1 MDFCVISLYKTKSA
15 IILKE
20 KYEWAD
26 TANHLNSLYLHIT
39 NNDIWAL
46 PVYSIWRLVLYD
58 CEQYMLNLLLLL
70 LIIIF
75 WIGQ

>member
-39 NNDIWAL
+39 NNDI
-46 PVYSIWRLVLYD
+46 
-58 CEQYMLNLLLLL
+58 
-70 LIIIF
+70 
-75 WIGQ
+75 